1 MIKKL
6 SFWFHCITLA
16 FEADLDLGREEQ
28 ELRSHSFAELSQAES
43 KASMRQTQG
52 TREADDHFVR
62 YFTIHSLHYK
72 ESPEIDSEA
81 ITVTS
86 HNPIASLIIAS
97 NDSVDD
103 RWVVQTRILRLLLI
117 SSTDLSTIDEVSNEV
132 LSLQSEQ
139 LVINL
144 DKVEEEGEGKGK

>member
-1 MIKKL
+1 MLGRVLSFFYFLYLVIKKL

-62 YFTIHSLHYK
+62 YFTIHY
-72 ESPEIDSEA
+72 
-81 ITVTS
+81 IT
-86 HNPIASLIIAS
+86 L
-97 NDSVDD
+97 
-103 RWVVQTRILRLLLI
+103 
-117 SSTDLSTIDEVSNEV
+117 
-132 LSLQSEQ
+132 
-139 LVINL
+139 
-144 DKVEEEGEGKGK
+144 